1 MNILS
6 VSFLIVFLMIYT
18 IYWLLRKNHKIQN
31 IFLLLVSYGL
41 YSQWDIKALGLMIV
55 ITLLSYFAAIFIE
68 RGSER
73 VRKALFIGD
82 MIVNI
87 GVLFAFKYY
96 DFFASEFCKLLSIN
110 GDNVLLRLVLP
121 VGISFYIFT
130 ATGYVI
136 DIYRKERAAEK
147 DIINYLSFISFF
159 PLILS
164 GPIERSYGLLPQFSA
179 KRVFTYTQQAE
190 GVQQIAW
197 GFFKKLVIADNCAMV
212 VNIAFGNYENLP
224 ASSLWIGAIL
234 YSLEIYFDFSGY
246 SDIAI
251 GFSKMLGFTVRRN
264 FNYPYISIN
273 IADFWRRW
281 HMSLQQWFTDYI
293 YFPLGGSRCPLGR
306 TIFNTFIVF
315 AVCGIW
321 HGANWTFIV
330 WGLYNAFL
338 FVPYLLYF
346 KGRTKKTISN
356 ETKLPAISDCIQILV
371 TFFFVTIGWV
381 IFNSPSLSE
390 ALCYIVAGF
399 NSTLFSVPIGLGLG
413 DFWFVGLL
421 IIVVLVLEWFQKD
434 KEFAL
439 LFKAPGWIKVVIIYS
454 IIAMVVFCK
463 AGASDFI
470 YFQF

>member
-1 MNILS
+1 
-6 VSFLIVFLMIYT
+6 V
-18 IYWLLRKNHKIQN
+18 QN
-31 IFLLLVSYGL
+31 AFLLLVSYGL
-41 YSQWDIKALGLMIV
+41 YALWDIRALGLLIL
-55 ITLLSYFAAIFIE
+55 ITLLSYGVAKLME
-68 RGSER
+68 TSS
-73 VRKALFIGD
+73 VRLKKTLLILD
-82 MIVNI
+82 VIINV
-87 GVLFAFKYY
+87 GVLFVFKYY
-96 DFFASEFCKLLSIN
+96 DFFASEFCSMLSIDDDKLLLNLI
-110 GDNVLLRLVLP
+110 LP

-130 ATGYVI
+130 TTGYVI
-136 DIYRKERAAEK
+136 DIFRKTRPAEK
-147 DIINYLSFISFF
+147 NVINYMSFISFF

-164 GPIERSYGLLPQFSA
+164 GPIERSNGLLPQFS
-179 KRVFTYTQQAE
+179 KRRDFTYTQQTE
-190 GVQQIAW
+190 GIQQLAW
-197 GFFKKLVIADNCAMV
+197 GFFKKLVIADNCAEV
-212 VNIAFGNYENLP
+212 VNVVFGNYSTLP

-234 YSLEIYFDFSGY
+234 YSLQIYFDFSGY

-251 GFSKMLGFTVRRN
+251 GFSKMFGFKVRRN

-293 YFPLGGSRCPLGR
+293 YFPLGGSRCSLGR
-306 TIFNTFIVF
+306 TIFNTFVVF

-338 FVPYLLYF
+338 FVPYILFL

-356 ETKLPAISDCIQILV
+356 ETKLPSITDCVQILV

-381 IFNSPSLSE
+381 MFNSSTL
-390 ALCYIVAGF
+390 ADGVNFIVSGF
-399 NSTLFSVPIGLGLG
+399 NSTLLSVPLGIKLR

-421 IIVVLVLEWFQKD
+421 IIVVLIMEWTQKD

-439 LFKAPGWIKVVIIYS
+439 LFKAPGWVKVSVIYA
-454 IIAMVVFCK
+454 IIAMMVFCK
-463 AGASDFI
+463 AGSSDFI